1 MNRGVYSVIQ
11 TPLDAND
18 NIDIAVLKREIDWL
32 IQCGVKGLVL
42 AMVSEVMRFNADERR
57 MQWQTV
63 LKILDSR
70 LPLIVSVGAESKVKI
85 GIP

>member
-32 IQCGVKGLVL
+32 IQW
-42 AMVSEVMRFNADERR
+42 R
-57 MQWQTV
+57 
-63 LKILDSR
+63 
-70 LPLIVSVGAESKVKI
+70 
-85 GIP
+85 